1 MVQMEVAFAT
11 SQRRAEGGLEALL
24 WQPRSLE
31 TREEKASDNWCL
43 EQAAAA
49 VALAFDSAIGDGK
62 KQGPTQTSLSSPLW
76 RQDHLISP
84 KPLAMTREK
93 ILPLY

>member
-43 EQAAAA
+43 EQAEQQ
-49 VALAFDSAIGDGK
+49 L
-62 KQGPTQTSLSSPLW
+62 LL
-76 RQDHLISP
+76 
-84 KPLAMTREK
+84 
-93 ILPLY
+93 

>member
-11 SQRRAEGGLEALL
+11 SQRWAEGGLEALL
-24 WQPRSLE
+24 WQPPSLE

-84 KPLAMTREK
+84 KPLEMTREK
-93 ILPLY
+93 ILPVY